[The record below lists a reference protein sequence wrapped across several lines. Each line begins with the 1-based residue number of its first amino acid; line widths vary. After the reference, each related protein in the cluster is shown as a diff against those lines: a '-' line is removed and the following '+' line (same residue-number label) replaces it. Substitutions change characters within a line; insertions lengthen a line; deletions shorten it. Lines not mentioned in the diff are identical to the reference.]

1 MKDEP
6 TPDTDAAERMAF
18 AGEYMVPTEFARQL
32 EREKREWYY
41 KAHKNVA
48 HTFQAKA
55 ERDEA
60 RAEVDRLREKLDLL
74 PISWDTNELPS

>member
-32 EREKREWYY
+32 ERD
-41 KAHKNVA
+41 
-48 HTFQAKA
+48 
-55 ERDEA
+55 RDEA
-60 RAEVDRLREKLDLL
+60 RAEVDRLREKLDLV
-74 PISWDTNELPS
+74 PISWDT